1 MGCISHMNCQLD
13 HVKIH
18 SDGNQSFTVLYAVC
32 VYNNDSAAFEEFVI
46 STCNKLTDVL
56 NKRKNHSEI
65 PINIIN
71 RGST

>member
-1 MGCISHMNCQLD
+1 MGCLSHMNCQLD

-18 SDGNQSFTVLYAVC
+18 SDGNQSFTVLHAAC
-32 VYNNDSAAFEEFVI
+32 VDSASSEEFII

-56 NKRKNHSEI
+56 NKRKKHYEI
-65 PINIIN
+65 LINIIN

>member
-18 SDGNQSFTVLYAVC
+18 SDGNQSFTVLHAAC
-32 VYNNDSAAFEEFVI
+32 VYNKDSASSEEFII

-56 NKRKNHSEI
+56 NKRKKHNEI
-65 PINIIN
+65 LINIIN